1 MHISKRIRSIRPLA
15 TTALHGR
22 AEELKAQGHDVIDLA
37 IAISDLPAPDAV
49 IERITE
55 DLRAQRQPY
64 TSVVGDDRL
73 RRSLVDKLKNEN
85 GIDAAPN
92 EIIVTNGAKQAVY
105 EALYALTDPG
115 DAVIV
120 FRPYW
125 PANVAIPELQGVQ
138 PILVDL
144 PDEVT
149 PELLASLPPARAM
162 LLNNPHNPSGKVFTR
177 RELEHI
183 RDWMLK
189 NDAQV
194 ICDECYEKLIYE
206 GEHVSLA
213 TLCDWRAAGVV
224 TIFSASQSYAMM
236 GWRAGFALAPAPVVQ
251 AMEAL
256 QGPITAAA
264 SAITQAA
271 AAAAFA
277 IGDPVALKENYRKR
291 RDVALQLF
299 ADAPWAKTHS
309 LHSGP
314 YLWVDISALSTDTL
328 AFVEALLE
336 KEKIAVMPGE
346 ALGCKGYIRLSFISH
361 DADTLRQAAARIIA
375 FGNRWKTQ

>member
-1 MHISKRIRSIRPLA
+1 MHISNRIRSIRPLA

-22 AEELKAQGHDVIDLA
+22 AEQLKAQGHDVIDLA
-37 IAISDLPAPDAV
+37 IAISDQPAPDSV

-55 DLRAQRQPY
+55 GLRTQRQPY
-64 TSVVGDDRL
+64 TSVVGDDSL
-73 RRSLVDKLKNEN
+73 RQSLVHKLKIEN

-115 DAVIV
+115 DSVIV

-125 PANVAIPELQGVQ
+125 PANVAIPELQGVK

-149 PELLASLPPARAM
+149 PELLAALPPARAM

-177 RELEHI
+177 KELEHI
-183 RDWMLK
+183 RDWALK
-189 NDAQV
+189 NKVQV

-206 GEHVSLA
+206 GEHVSFA
-213 TLCDWRAAGVV
+213 TLCDWREAGVV

-264 SAITQAA
+264 SAITQTA

-291 RDVALQLF
+291 RDVAVQLF
-299 ADAPWAKTHS
+299 ANAPWAKTHS

-314 YLWVDISALSTDTL
+314 YLWVDISALTTDTL

-346 ALGCKGYIRLSFISH
+346 ALGCKGFIRLSFISH
-361 DADTLRQAAARIIA
+361 EADILRKAAARIIA
-375 FGNRWKTQ
+375 FGNSWKAR

>member
-1 MHISKRIRSIRPLA
+1 
-15 TTALHGR
+15 
-22 AEELKAQGHDVIDLA
+22 
-37 IAISDLPAPDAV
+37 
-49 IERITE
+49 
-55 DLRAQRQPY
+55 
-64 TSVVGDDRL
+64 
-73 RRSLVDKLKNEN
+73 
-85 GIDAAPN
+85 
-92 EIIVTNGAKQAVY
+92 
-105 EALYALTDPG
+105 
-115 DAVIV
+115 
-120 FRPYW
+120 
-125 PANVAIPELQGVQ
+125 
-138 PILVDL
+138 
-144 PDEVT
+144 
-149 PELLASLPPARAM
+149 
-162 LLNNPHNPSGKVFTR
+162 
-177 RELEHI
+177 
-183 RDWMLK
+183 
-189 NDAQV
+189 
-194 ICDECYEKLIYE
+194 
-206 GEHVSLA
+206 
-213 TLCDWRAAGVV
+213 
-224 TIFSASQSYAMM
+224 
-236 GWRAGFALAPAPVVQ
+236 VVQ

-361 DADTLRQAAARIIA
+361 DADILRQAAARIIA
-375 FGNRWKTQ
+375 FGNRWNAQ